1 MRYRPF
7 GRTGIAVSAFS
18 LTLSGD
24 EDRKASEW
32 LSLVHAAL
40 EHGINAF
47 EIVRPSQALLNG
59 FAEGIAAVRRTLLFV
74 ALRADPDMPGAKLD
88 GWVSEMVAAGGLGEI
103 NLLTL
108 DADSPEFE
116 EALGAALR
124 LKDISLVRRL
134 AVAGPG
140 DALAG
145 HVEDPLFDAIVM
157 PFGVQSGWRDRNLVR
172 TALARQMAVMAH
184 DSCPAQL
191 TAQVKEDAKQARG
204 GWFKKAEPLAASGS
218 HAFLQQTYGWT
229 AEQICIAHVL
239 TEPAITTVQMPVKN
253 LEHLDSLA
261 AAPERNLPA
270 QIAAQIEMAHFAEER
285 TARTRSSDKRR
296 A

>member
-1 MRYRPF
+1 MR
-7 GRTGIAVSAFS
+7 
-18 LTLSGD
+18 D
-24 EDRKASEW
+24 DRVE
-32 LSLVHAAL
+32 
-40 EHGINAF
+40 
-47 EIVRPSQALLNG
+47 
-59 FAEGIAAVRRTLLFV
+59 
-74 ALRADPDMPGAKLD
+74 
-88 GWVSEMVAAGGLGEI
+88 VAAQFARQRGGCRG
-103 NLLTL
+103 TVR
-108 DADSPEFE
+108 
-116 EALGAALR
+116 LR
-124 LKDISLVRRL
+124 NRIARLRR
-134 AVAGPG
+134 AQARRFGCN
-140 DALAG
+140 
-145 HVEDPLFDAIVM
+145 VEDPLFDAIVM

-253 LEHLDSLA
+253 LDHLETLA

>member
-24 EDRKASEW
+24 EDRKAGDW

-40 EHGINAF
+40 EHGVNAF
-47 EIVRPSQALLNG
+47 ELMRPSPALLSG

-74 ALRADPDMPGAKLD
+74 ALRADPDMPGNRLD
-88 GWVSEMVAAGGLGEI
+88 GWVSEVVAAGGLGEI
-103 NLLTL
+103 NMLTL

-124 LKDISLVRRL
+124 LKDINLVRRL
-134 AVAGPG
+134 GVAGPG
-140 DALAG
+140 EMLEG
-145 HVEDPLFDAIVM
+145 HAEDPLFDALVM
-157 PFGVQSGWRDRNLVR
+157 PFGLMSGWRDRNLVR
-172 TALARQMAVMAH
+172 TALARQMAVMAY
-184 DSCPAQL
+184 DSCPAHL
-191 TAQVKEDAKQARG
+191 TEQVKADAKQAKG

-218 HAFLQQTYGWT
+218 HAFLQSTFGWT
-229 AEQICIAHVL
+229 AEQICVAHVL

-253 LEHLDSLA
+253 LKHLESLA
-261 AAPERNLPA
+261 EAPERNLPA
-270 QIAAQIEMAHFAEER
+270 QISAQIEMAHFAQER
-285 TARTRSSDKRR
+285 TARTRARDKRR